1 MQLTLNL
8 WVYLYNHLILS
19 SLQTKQVCADLH
31 NAELP
36 SNLKLIIMERII
48 SQHINRSKGK
58 DVWRENLRIA
68 VLAADKVRSTLGPK
82 GSYKMV
88 AYNRGPEQVVK
99 VTKDPIAVLE
109 ELAIQYPPSVIVS
122 ESAKLQREEAGDGV
136 TGFVILLSALLKK
149 ADDLSAMGIHANTII
164 HGYHLATEKSLEILE
179 RQAATANS
187 SYSDVLDT
195 VDCGRNLLTPH
206 IRSMIRQAYPHAFS
220 DGRFERENIRFLKK
234 NGGNLQDSSLIKGV
248 VIKKEKAHP
257 NMPDHI
263 RKLRIAITSER
274 LGINRLE
281 LQMKGEGP
289 AHIQLNIKTP
299 SQIRA
304 FKETED
310 RIKAQPIEKLIQLK
324 VNVLLCEHPL
334 DDLQKEKLFT
344 EGIFALDS
352 VDKKDTQAVSKA
364 TGAKSVPNLN
374 ELSEEDIGIAE
385 ELSVG
390 KIELEK
396 TVTFEGCKGATFI
409 LRGATPQTIE
419 ELETAIKNSFV
430 VLKLMSDDGRLL
442 PGGGAVEAQIAQ
454 ELNGYAMEFAGREQI
469 IIQAYANALMDV
481 PRCLAENYGLNSTDT
496 VLDLKRLHAEG
507 CSNSGISERG
517 CKDWVC
523 VEPLKVNRS
532 IIRRAYE
539 VSMLMLRIDELLI
552 SKEIPKF
559 HKK

>member
-1 MQLTLNL
+1 
-8 WVYLYNHLILS
+8 
-19 SLQTKQVCADLH
+19 
-31 NAELP
+31 
-36 SNLKLIIMERII
+36 MEHII
-48 SQHINRSKGK
+48 SQHINRTKGK

-68 VLAADKVRSTLGPK
+68 VLAADKVRSTLGLK
-82 GSYKMV
+82 GAYKMV

-99 VTKDPIAVLE
+99 VTKDAIAVLE

-149 ADDLSAMGIHANTII
+149 ADELSTIGIHANTII

-179 RQAATANS
+179 HQAAIAS
-187 SYSDVLDT
+187 SPNSDVLDT

-206 IRSMIRQAYPHAFS
+206 MLSMIRQAYPLAFS

-257 NMPDHI
+257 NMPDYI
-263 RKLRIAITSER
+263 RNLRIAVTSEK
-274 LGINRLE
+274 LGIKRLE
-281 LQMKGEGP
+281 LTMKGEGP

-304 FKETED
+304 FKETEE

-324 VNVLLCEHPL
+324 VNVLLCEQPL

-344 EGIFALDS
+344 AGIFALDT

-374 ELSEEDIGIAE
+374 ELSDEDIGVAE
-385 ELSVG
+385 ELVVG

-396 TVTFEGCKGATFI
+396 TVTFDGCKGATLL
-409 LRGATPQTIE
+409 LRGTTPQTID

-430 VLKLMSDDGRLL
+430 VLKLMSDDARVVS
-442 PGGGAVEAQIAQ
+442 GGGAVEAQIAQ
-454 ELNGYAMEFAGREQI
+454 ELNRYALEFAGREQI

-481 PRCLAENYGLNSTDT
+481 PRCLAENYGLNATDT
-496 VLDLKRLHAEG
+496 LLELKKLHAEG
-507 CSNSGISERG
+507 HLNSGIADGS
-517 CKDWVC
+517 CADWVC
-523 VEPLKVNRS
+523 IEPLKVKRS

-539 VSMLMLRIDELLI
+539 VSTLMLRIDELLI